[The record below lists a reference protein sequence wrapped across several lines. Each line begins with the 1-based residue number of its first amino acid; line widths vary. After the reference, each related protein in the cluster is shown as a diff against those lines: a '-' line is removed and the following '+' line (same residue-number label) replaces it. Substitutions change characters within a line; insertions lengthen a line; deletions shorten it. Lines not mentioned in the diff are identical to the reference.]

1 MNKNL
6 SSILMFITNCF
17 LGKEYVSKMNV
28 KIKGGIPAF
37 SVNITHVPTSGKAIK
52 KPPQKTAVFWG
63 SNTGWLCKKVMVAK
77 SEKGIKHTSDCIE
90 SH

>member
-6 SSILMFITNCF
+6 FSILMFITKYF

-37 SVNITHVPTSGKAIK
+37 SVNITHVPTSGKAIE
-52 KPPQKTAVFWG
+52 KTPTKNSCLLRF
-63 SNTGWLCKKVMVAK
+63 
-77 SEKGIKHTSDCIE
+77 
-90 SH
+90 

>member
-1 MNKNL
+1 
-6 SSILMFITNCF
+6 MFITNCF

-52 KPPQKTAVFWG
+52 KPPQKTAVF
-63 SNTGWLCKKVMVAK
+63 
-77 SEKGIKHTSDCIE
+77 
-90 SH
+90 